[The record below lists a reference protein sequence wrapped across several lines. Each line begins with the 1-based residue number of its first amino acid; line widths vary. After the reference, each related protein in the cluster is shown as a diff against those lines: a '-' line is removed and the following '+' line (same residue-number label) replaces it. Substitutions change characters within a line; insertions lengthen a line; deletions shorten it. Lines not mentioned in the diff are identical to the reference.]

1 MTFPDKEVSYFLR
14 GSGARSNDESDTD
27 VLNQGSNLQTC
38 KDFTIMFILGWNSLG
53 KHRIPSRERLETD
66 VVIILIEAEDRLS

>member
-14 GSGARSNDESDTD
+14 GSGAHSNDESDTD
-27 VLNQGSNLQTC
+27 VLNQGSNLY
-38 KDFTIMFILGWNSLG
+38 FAIMFILGWNSLS